1 MPHTKPQSAAATTP
15 SEGRFHD
22 DSMLDCAGNASQ
34 LFELSPAAHLILD
47 ASDGSLLD
55 ANLAARN
62 MLALDED
69 CLRVCTAESLGIQT
83 ILDNHPDHLIP
94 LRGAKDTISQAEIH
108 RRDGTAIHCAI
119 SSTTTRWNGRR
130 VVVAVLVPLESEK
143 GVLERTLTNQ
153 KWLSEAALPT
163 ALGELAGNVS
173 HEFNN
178 LLTTILGNASLA
190 RLDIDESSP
199 FFRAL
204 SHIERAATQAAQL
217 CLHLSTFSAAEPS
230 AIQTIDLRGLIL
242 DVTQFAR
249 LTAAKRVDLTVNVAN
264 RLPLVDGDAC
274 QLRAALLLLML
285 HGAHS
290 LPSARGKLQITAR
303 ARRMDASTSSEFGE
317 NIRAVDGE
325 YISIEMRAPGIQGN
339 LRWPARP
346 DAPLNLSS
354 PVEHHLRLL
363 EIDAIA
369 RSHGGLLSVEQ
380 SSSEGMITTLLLPI
394 ETTATRRE
402 TKPSIHSDR
411 KATTGPRTVL
421 LVDDDDQIRSAI
433 RRMLEACGLCVIE
446 AVNGIDGL
454 EQFRRHAPQINA
466 VLLDSNMPEM
476 NGMDVA
482 RGIRTI
488 TSEVPILLMSGFNQ
502 IMDEDQTRSS
512 KGVEFLQKPFTPTS
526 LESELSRIF
535 GTPVSLTSPSCV

>member
-1 MPHTKPQSAAATTP
+1 MPHTKPQSAAATTTHQ
-15 SEGRFHD
+15 GQFHA
-22 DSMLDCAGNASQ
+22 DSGLDCADDARQ

-55 ANLAARN
+55 ANFAARKI
-62 MLALDED
+62 LALDEECVRD
-69 CLRVCTAESLGIQT
+69 SSAKSLGIQAV
-83 ILDNHPDHLIP
+83 LENHPDHLIP
-94 LRGAKDTISQAEIH
+94 FRGTNGTTSQAEIC
-108 RRDGTAIHCAI
+108 RRDGTAIKCDI

-130 VVVAVLVPLESEK
+130 VIVAVLVPIESAN
-143 GVLERTLTNQ
+143 GISERTLTKQ

-163 ALGELAGNVS
+163 ALGELAGNVA

-217 CLHLSTFSAAEPS
+217 CLHLSTFSAAEPFS
-230 AIQTIDLRGLIL
+230 IQTVDLRGMIL

-249 LTAAKRVDLTVNVAN
+249 LTAAKRVDLIIDVPN
-264 RLPLVDGDAC
+264 RLPFVDGDVC

-285 HGAHS
+285 HGVHS
-290 LPSARGKLQITAR
+290 LPSGRGKLQIAAR
-303 ARRMDASTSSEFGE
+303 SRRIDASTSAEFGDTT
-317 NIRAVDGE
+317 RPVDGE
-325 YISIEMRAPGIQGN
+325 YISIEMRAPGIQSN

-346 DAPLNLSS
+346 EVPLNSS
-354 PVEHHLRLL
+354 APVEHHLRLL

-369 RSHGGLLSVEQ
+369 RNHGGLLSVDQ
-380 SSSEGMITTLLLPI
+380 SSSEGMKTTLLLPI
-394 ETTATRRE
+394 ETTATQRE
-402 TKPSIHSDR
+402 TKPAIRSDR
-411 KATTGPRTVL
+411 KATAGPHTVL

-446 AVNGIDGL
+446 AVNGIEGL

-476 NGMDVA
+476 NGMDVV

-502 IMDEDQTRSS
+502 ITDENQTRCS
-512 KGVEFLQKPFTPTS
+512 KGVDFLQKPFTPTS

-535 GTPVSLTSPSCV
+535 GAPVSLTSPSCV